1 MERLRFLLSGCFWL
15 VMLLAAA
22 EPPFPGEQSD
32 FHGFPMVHD
41 AETGW
46 RVVLPKKPAPGRP
59 WVWRA
64 RFWGHEPQVD
74 VALLERGFHIAFCD
88 VGNLFGSPR
97 AIEIG
102 DAFYASL
109 VDEHG
114 LAAKP
119 VLEGMSRGGL
129 FIYNWAA
136 ANPDKVTAIYG
147 DAPVMDIKS
156 WPGGR
161 EAGKSGPGAAAA
173 WKACLAAYGLTREQA
188 LRYDR
193 NPLDA
198 LEPLARAG
206 IPIIHVVGDADTVV
220 PVAENTAIAA
230 ERYRA
235 LGGTFRVIHKP
246 GIGHHPHSLENPAA
260 IVAFIMAAWTREFS
274 RAAKPPPGVPVG
286 KLQRGR
292 AAGR

>member
-1 MERLRFLLSGCFWL
+1 
-15 VMLLAAA
+15 MLLAAA

-41 AETGW
+41 AEAGW

-173 WKACLAAYGLTREQA
+173 WKACLAA
-188 LRYDR
+188 
-193 NPLDA
+193 
-198 LEPLARAG
+198 
-206 IPIIHVVGDADTVV
+206 
-220 PVAENTAIAA
+220 